1 MANTELKRN
10 LGLGLMIFYGV
21 GVMVGAGV
29 YVLIGA
35 VAGTAGIYAPVAFM
49 VAGLIAAP
57 TALSYAEL
65 SSRHPEAAGEAAYV
79 EASFGRQ
86 WLVVLTG
93 LSVVLVGSVSAAA
106 VMRGGIG
113 YLNGLLSVDPTLA
126 AVVIGSALVL
136 VALVGALESLAV
148 AALFTV
154 VEVLGLMAVTGA
166 GLLAEPSADWAQMS
180 SPSLAGI
187 GSGAVLAFFA
197 FIGFEDMVNM
207 AEETRDPQKTMPK
220 AIIWSLVITSVLYAL
235 VSWAAVR
242 SLGIQELATSE
253 QPLALVWERSTGTS
267 ARFFSLIAVVAA
279 LNGILAQLVM
289 ASRVLMGMGRR
300 YRGMRSLAL
309 INPRFGTPV
318 LATILVGT
326 VVVAISVTAPV
337 QVLAEITSFLLLLIF
352 VLINT
357 SLIVLKR
364 KSDSSGFEV
373 PLWVPVLGVLG
384 SLLALIATIFWG

>member
-1 MANTELKRN
+1 MPRAELKRN
-10 LGLGLMIFYGV
+10 LGLGLMVFYGV

-35 VAGTAGIYAPVAFM
+35 VAGTAGIYAPLAFLL
-49 VAGLIAAP
+49 AGLIAAP

-93 LSVVLVGSVSAAA
+93 LSVVLVGSISAAA

-113 YLNGLLSVDPTLA
+113 YLNGLVGIDTTLA
-126 AVVIGSALVL
+126 VVLIGSALVL
-136 VALVGALESLAV
+136 VAVIGALESLAV
-148 AALFTV
+148 AALFTLI
-154 VEVLGLMAVTGA
+154 EVLGLLAVTGA
-166 GLLAEPSADWAQMS
+166 GFLAEPSVDWSVMP

-207 AEETRDPQKTMPK
+207 AEETRDPKKTMPK
-220 AIIWSLVITSVLYAL
+220 AIILSLIITSVLYAV

-242 SLGIQELATSE
+242 SLGIEELAASE
-253 QPLALVWERSTGTS
+253 QPLALVWERSTGSS

-300 YRGMRSLAL
+300 YRGMRLLSKVY
-309 INPRFGTPV
+309 PRFGTPA
-318 LATILVGT
+318 LATVLVGGI
-326 VVVAISVTAPV
+326 VMSISLAAPV
-337 QVLAEITSFLLLLIF
+337 QVLAELTSFLLLLIF
-352 VLINT
+352 VMINT

-364 KSDSSGFEV
+364 RGASDGFEV
-373 PLWVPVLGVLG
+373 PIWVPVLGVLG
-384 SLLALIATIFWG
+384 SFLALISTLVWG

>member
-10 LGLGLMIFYGV
+10 LGLGLMVFYGV

-35 VAGTAGIYAPVAFM
+35 VAGTAGIYAPIAFM

-79 EASFGRQ
+79 EASFGWQ

-93 LSVVLVGSVSAAA
+93 LSVVLVGSVSAGA

-113 YLNGLLSVDPTLA
+113 YLNGLLSVDTTLA

-136 VALVGALESLAV
+136 IALVGALESLAV
-148 AALFTV
+148 AAVFTLI
-154 VEVLGLMAVTGA
+154 EVLGLLAVTAA
-166 GLLAEPSADWAQMS
+166 GFLAEPSADWTQMS
-180 SPSLAGI
+180 SPSFSGI

-207 AEETRDPQKTMPK
+207 AEETRDPEKTMPK
-220 AIIWSLVITSVLYAL
+220 AIILSLIITSVLYAL

-242 SLGIQELATSE
+242 SLGVNALATSE
-253 QPLALVWERSTGTS
+253 QPLALVWEHSTGTS

-279 LNGILAQLVM
+279 LNGILAQMVM
-289 ASRVLMGMGRR
+289 APRVLMGMGRR
-300 YRGMRSLAL
+300 YRSMRFLAVV
-309 INPRFGTPV
+309 NPRFGTPA
-318 LATILVGT
+318 LATILVGAI
-326 VVVAISVTAPV
+326 VVAISVAAPV
-337 QVLAEITSFLLLLIF
+337 QVLAEITSFMLLLIF
-352 VLINT
+352 VLINA
-357 SLIVLKR
+357 SLVVLKR
-364 KSDSSGFEV
+364 KSESSSFEV

-384 SLLALIATIFWG
+384 SCLALLATLLWR

>member
-166 GLLAEPSADWAQMS
+166 GLLAEPSADWTQMS
-180 SPSLAGI
+180 SPSFAGI

-207 AEETRDPQKTMPK
+207 AEETRDPEKTMPK
-220 AIIWSLVITSVLYAL
+220 AIILSLIITSVLYGL

-242 SLGIQELATSE
+242 SLGVDALATSE
-253 QPLALVWERSTGTS
+253 QPLALVWEHSTGTS

-279 LNGILAQLVM
+279 LNGILAQMVM
-289 ASRVLMGMGRR
+289 APRVLMGMGRR
-300 YRGMRSLAL
+300 YRSMRFLAVV
-309 INPRFGTPV
+309 NPRFGTPA
-318 LATILVGT
+318 LATILVGAI
-326 VVVAISVTAPV
+326 VVAISVAAPV
-337 QVLAEITSFLLLLIF
+337 QVLAEITSFMLLLIF
-352 VLINT
+352 VLINA
-357 SLIVLKR
+357 SLVALKR
-364 KSDSSGFEV
+364 GSESSSFEV

-384 SLLALIATIFWG
+384 SCLALLATLLWR